1 LIKLRISCDLAE
13 ISVRIGIVF
22 LFIINSFDVQAK
34 KTPSYTFVHYNIN
47 QNKWFVNS
55 NLYFFDWMGKAFP
68 SLALRC
74 SLPLLAG
81 PAGPATP
88 RYLFAKQS

>member
-34 KTPSYTFVHYNIN
+34 KRQKLHTRALNITSGIPI
-47 QNKWFVNS
+47 VNRS
-55 NLYFFDWMGKAFP
+55 GRFLKLFWWGKDLLVPFAEYLD
-68 SLALRC
+68 SLSRC
-74 SLPLLAG
+74 LESASG
-81 PAGPATP
+81 V
-88 RYLFAKQS
+88 R